1 MVSELNHDASRRQLL
16 GAQLFADDANVEQTA
31 RAQQAAQVWLTLLGA
46 MVALGMLGV
55 SLALTL
61 MPIEQLDLLVTFV
74 TGGRS

>member
-16 GAQLFADDANVEQTA
+16 GAQLFADDANAEQAA
-31 RAQQAAQVWLTLLGA
+31 RSQQAAQVWLTLLGA